1 MDMTLHWSPLY
12 INRSRPSTQRTY
24 PVWVTGEEM
33 KVVLA
38 SVFVLLAAA
47 TALALGKGTVA
58 TNLSAAAVQVVDRT
72 GEPAALLF
80 SGSLLIGLAGAVK
93 RFTV

>member
-1 MDMTLHWSPLY
+1 M
-12 INRSRPSTQRTY
+12 
-24 PVWVTGEEM
+24 WVTGEEM
-33 KVVLA
+33 KVVLV

-47 TALALGKGTVA
+47 TALALGNGTVA
-58 TNLSAAAVQVVDRT
+58 TSLSAAAVQVVDRT
-72 GEPAALLF
+72 GEPATLLL

>member
-1 MDMTLHWSPLY
+1 
-12 INRSRPSTQRTY
+12 
-24 PVWVTGEEM
+24 M
-33 KVVLA
+33 KVVLV

-47 TALALGKGTVA
+47 TAIALGSGTVA
-58 TNLSAAAVQVVDRT
+58 TSLSAAAVQVVDRT
-72 GEPAALLF
+72 GEPATLLL

>member
-1 MDMTLHWSPLY
+1 
-12 INRSRPSTQRTY
+12 
-24 PVWVTGEEM
+24 M
-33 KVVLA
+33 KVVLLV

-58 TNLSAAAVQVVDRT
+58 TSVTAAAVHVADRT
-72 GEPAALLF
+72 GEPATLLL
-80 SGSLLIGLAGAVK
+80 SGSFLLGLAGAVK